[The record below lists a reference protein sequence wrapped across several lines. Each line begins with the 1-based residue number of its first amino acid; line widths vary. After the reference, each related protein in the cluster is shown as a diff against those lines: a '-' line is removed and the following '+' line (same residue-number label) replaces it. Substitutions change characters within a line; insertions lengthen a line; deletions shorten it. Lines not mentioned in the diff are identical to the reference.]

1 MKKWTTSKIR
11 KCKGVEPIPCATA
24 YDAAFARLFDEAGIP
39 LLLVGDSVG
48 NNVLGFSS
56 TVPVTMEMMLH
67 HVAAVARGVENTFVV
82 ADMPFMSYQVSD
94 ERALLNAGRLIQET
108 GADAVKLE
116 GGTLRA
122 GLIRKLVENGIPVV
136 GHVGLTPQSVLAM
149 GGYRMQGKGP
159 EEAEKVMADAK
170 AVADAGAFA
179 IVLECIPDDLARQIT
194 EALPIPTI
202 GIGAGPHCDGQI
214 LVMHDFL
221 GINPSAPSFVKRYA
235 EIGDVVRQAASA
247 YAADVRSGAFPPARG

>member
-11 KCKGVEPIPCATA
+11 KCKGVEPIPCTTA

-67 HVAAVARGVENTFVV
+67 HTAAVTRGVENSFVV
-82 ADMPFMSYQVSD
+82 GDMPFMSYQVSD
-94 ERALLNAGRLIQET
+94 ERAIINAGRFIQEA
-108 GADAVKLE
+108 GADAVKFE
-116 GGTLRA
+116 GGKLRA
-122 GLIRKLVENGIPVV
+122 GLVHKMVENGIPVV

-149 GGYRMQGKGP
+149 GGYRMQGKRP
-159 EEAEKVMADAK
+159 EDAKKVLDDAK
-170 AVADAGAFA
+170 AIEEAGAFA
-179 IVLECIPDDLARQIT
+179 IVLECIPDDLAKTIT
-194 EALPIPTI
+194 ETLSIPTI

-221 GINPSAPSFVKRYA
+221 GINPSTPSFVKRFA
-235 EIGDVVRQAASA
+235 ELGDAVRKSASA
-247 YAADVRSGAFPPARG
+247 YADEVRAGTFPPSRA

>member
-11 KCKGVEPIPCATA
+11 KCKGVEPIPCVTA

-39 LLLVGDSVG
+39 LILVGDSVG

-56 TVPVTMEMMLH
+56 TVPVTMEAMLH
-67 HVAAVARGVENTFVV
+67 HTAAVARGVENTFVV
-82 ADMPFMSYQVSD
+82 GDMPFMSYQVSD
-94 ERALLNAGRLIQET
+94 ERAIINAGRFIQEA

-116 GGTLRA
+116 GGKLRA
-122 GLIRKLVENGIPVV
+122 KLVHKLVENGIPVV

-149 GGYRMQGKGP
+149 GGYRMQGKRP
-159 EEAEKVMADAK
+159 EDADKVLDDAK
-170 AVADAGAFA
+170 SLEEAGAFA
-179 IVLECIPDDLARQIT
+179 VVLECVPDDLAKKIT
-194 EALPIPTI
+194 ETLSIPTI

-221 GINPSAPSFVKRYA
+221 GLNPSAPSFVKRFA
-235 EIGDVVRQAASA
+235 ELGDAVRQAATA
-247 YAADVRSGAFPPARG
+247 YADEVRAGSFPPARK